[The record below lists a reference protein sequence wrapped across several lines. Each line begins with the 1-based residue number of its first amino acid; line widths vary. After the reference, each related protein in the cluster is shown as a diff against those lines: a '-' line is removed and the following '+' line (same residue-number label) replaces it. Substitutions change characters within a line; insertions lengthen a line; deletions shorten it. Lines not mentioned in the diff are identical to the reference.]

1 MSELRRADKMGK
13 DAIKHFEST
22 RHLLLYY
29 EDLVSNHTV
38 SPLVKNNSV
47 CAFARQDVS
56 YTFIKHGNRYVPSRF
71 QFVEAGDIVQK
82 HCSLCHLCTQKL
94 IKKKLL

>member
-38 SPLVKNNSV
+38 SLLVKNNSA
-47 CAFARQDVS
+47 CKTRCLLHG
-56 YTFIKHGNRYVPSRF
+56 YTLIKHGK
-71 QFVEAGDIVQK
+71 DIFP
-82 HCSLCHLCTQKL
+82 LGLFDKL
-94 IKKKLL
+94 RNSFEIVIE

>member
-13 DAIKHFEST
+13 DAMKHFEST

-38 SPLVKNNSV
+38 SLLARNNFMYAS
-47 CAFARQDVS
+47 ARQEVS
-56 YTFIKHGNRYVPSRF
+56 YTLIKH
-71 QFVEAGDIVQK
+71 EK
-82 HCSLCHLCTQKL
+82 
-94 IKKKLL
+94 